1 MKLEEIMKNND
12 DYIDND
18 LELID
23 LSNDHIEAAGAGAA
37 DAGKKEKKRRSEKKK
52 GLVPI
57 MILLILL
64 LLSLGF
70 SGFLAY
76 QIEQQKQAYAQLQA
90 QEEKTSAE
98 IKEYQRALAEKEKA
112 EPAEAP
118 ETKEPDQQ
126 PSGVTGSVSA
136 VEKPSVSEDELI
148 ADEQPVLQVSADI
161 VTPQLQTTASTP
173 AASVVPQSVQDLRDV
188 MMAAALKEG
197 GGPMTAVRAVFKDY
211 AFYTVDK
218 DTYEFAP
225 LLDNRPRNTI
235 REDQIV
241 KDDDGT
247 IHYMVDGVD
256 KGIPMIDVS
265 EYQGV
270 IDWNKV
276 AASGIKYA
284 MIRAGYRGY
293 GSGKLVEDKYVDD
306 NIRGAAAAGIKFG
319 VYFFSEAVN
328 EAEAREE
335 ARVCINHLNGYT
347 PDLPIVIDVEHI
359 NYDEARADALDMKTR
374 TDVTL
379 AFVDE
384 VRQAG
389 YKPMLYTG
397 LLVYFHYLDQSRIG
411 DLPLWYAFYSEY
423 LYFPYEFKCW
433 QYTDSGSVPGVNGK
447 CDMSI
452 WTTDPMGL

>member
-1 MKLEEIMKNND
+1 MKKNDN
-12 DYIDND
+12 YIDND
-18 LELID
+18 SDLEMLD
-23 LSNDHIEAAGAGAA
+23 LSNDHIEAADAGAA
-37 DAGKKEKKRRSEKKK
+37 DAGRKEKKRRAENKK
-52 GLVPI
+52 GIIPVT
-57 MILLILL
+57 ILLILL
-64 LLSLGF
+64 VLSLGF
-70 SGFLAY
+70 SGFLVY
-76 QIEQQKQAYAQLQA
+76 QIEMQKQAYALLQA
-90 QEEKTSAE
+90 REEDALAQVG
-98 IKEYQRALAEKEKA
+98 EYQRALAERESA
-112 EPAEAP
+112 EASKPAEIS
-118 ETKEPDQQ
+118 EPDQQ
-126 PSGVTGSVSA
+126 PSGVTGSISVIEDPS
-136 VEKPSVSEDELI
+136 SVSEDDPS
-148 ADEQPVLQVSADI
+148 ADDQPATVSADS
-161 VTPQLQTTASTP
+161 VLTQTQTP
-173 AASVVPQSVQDLRDV
+173 ATTSIATASVVPQGVQDLRDI

-225 LLDNRPRNTI
+225 LLDNVPRNTI

-319 VYFFSEAVN
+319 VYFFSEAVT

-397 LLVYFHYLDQSRIG
+397 LLVYFHYLDQSRIC

-433 QYTDSGSVPGVNGK
+433 QYTDSGSVPGISGK

>member
-1 MKLEEIMKNND
+1 MKKNDN
-12 DYIDND
+12 YIDND
-18 LELID
+18 IDLELLD
-23 LSNDHIEAAGAGAA
+23 LSNDHIEAADAGAA
-37 DAGKKEKKRRSEKKK
+37 DAGRKEKKRRAEKKK
-52 GLVPI
+52 GIIPI
-57 MILLILL
+57 TILLILL
-64 LLSLGF
+64 VLSLGF
-70 SGFLAY
+70 SGFLVY
-76 QIEQQKQAYAQLQA
+76 QIEMQKQAYAGLQA
-90 QEEKTSAE
+90 REEEALAQVG
-98 IKEYQRALAEKEKA
+98 EYQRALAERESA
-112 EPAEAP
+112 EASKPAE
-118 ETKEPDQQ
+118 TSEPDQQ
-126 PSGVTGSVSA
+126 PSGVTGSISP
-136 VEKPSVSEDELI
+136 VEDPASVSEDEPSVEDQPSI
-148 ADEQPVLQVSADI
+148 AGDDNILTQS
-161 VTPQLQTTASTP
+161 QTTATTSIAT
-173 AASVVPQSVQDLRDV
+173 ASVVPQGVQDLRDI

-225 LLDNRPRNTI
+225 LLDNVPRNTI

-319 VYFFSEAVN
+319 VYFFSEAVT

-397 LLVYFHYLDQSRIG
+397 LLVYFHYLDQSRIC

-433 QYTDSGSVPGVNGK
+433 QYTDSGSVPGISGK